1 MESDVT
7 AVADVCYYAHIL
19 EHSVNFCP
27 FFYCTQW
34 LKNIK
39 AVTVVEFQNFL
50 SNFKNENENYC
61 QKDNFFHQGQF

>member
-7 AVADVCYYAHIL
+7 AVADVCYYAHKL

-27 FFYCTQW
+27 FFIAHNGW
-34 LKNIK
+34 KNIK

-50 SNFKNENENYC
+50 SNLKNESYY